1 MSFSFMGT
9 CICETSVRASTLE
22 AKTTCAFTCLT
33 LTHICLAADTKARLT
48 SVSMGSA
55 EGYTMADK
63 SIDKAVSSGNWV
75 MLRNVH
81 LCPSW
86 LKKLEKRL
94 YTMSPRD
101 SFRLF
106 LTAEIN
112 TSIPANLTRLSHVK
126 VFEAPDGIKASI
138 RRTLSAISEERMNR
152 APTERSRLYVMI

>member
-1 MSFSFMGT
+1 MNLSTFMSEISNSRSPLLLCSTKGFD
-9 CICETSVRASTLE
+9 ASSYVTR
-22 AKTTCAFTCLT
+22 
-33 LTHICLAADTKARLT
+33 LAADTKARLT

-126 VFEAPDGIKASI
+126 VFEAPDGIKASL